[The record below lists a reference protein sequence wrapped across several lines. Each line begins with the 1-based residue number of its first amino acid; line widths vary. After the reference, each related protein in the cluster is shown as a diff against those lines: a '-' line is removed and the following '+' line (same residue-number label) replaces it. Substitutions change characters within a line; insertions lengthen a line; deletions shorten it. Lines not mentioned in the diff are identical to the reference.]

1 MNAEK
6 KLALTFD
13 SDWHIGSGAGIPGSL
28 YRQVLR
34 DDHGLPYV
42 PGKTLTGIIRDAA
55 EWIAATRDSAEGG
68 CAHRWT
74 DAVSGLFGVQT
85 PDQSGK
91 KEHINSCQPAAMG
104 ISSAVFSPE
113 MQAYFKE
120 NPEILPLLF
129 ISQSGV
135 MIDRKKGVSAE
146 EHLFSTEKVR
156 QGCVLFATMRFN
168 RPLTDDEGKL
178 LVDAIKAVRHIGGKR
193 RRGGGK
199 CTLSLSDTETKNENR
214 ISKDLP
220 GSVADSEYIELSFR
234 LTTLQPVIVNKVT
247 LGNVTKTDN
256 IIPGV
261 MLLPYFTREIFAS
274 LGKERMVS
282 AIMNGELSIGNFL
295 PDFEGK
301 QGYPVPLSFT
311 RKKER
316 SETGKNIYN
325 RLVEGNVSEEGKAIQ
340 MKEVRT
346 GYVVLGGEKNE
357 SPAYYPAENQITLRT
372 HNTIEDSKQRPTEK
386 VGGLFTYEAIKQ
398 DSVFRGFI
406 KISGKLWN
414 EIRKT
419 LSDPDLAR
427 LCKSHLSIGQSRKD
441 EYGRVELEYA
451 NTKNNSIDCAS
462 LDLIEKKGSSYLVVY
477 LLSDTLIRNGY
488 LGYTSSLDDLRE
500 VLQKELAVDLVDV
513 PDDELSQQHVN
524 GRSITE
530 FPLGGEGGHFIRT
543 HRRESWHSV
552 WGLPRPTLLYFQA
565 GSVLLFK
572 VANPNAWD
580 RQKARELMDKGLG
593 DRIAEGYGRVLL
605 NPIFCTSSDV
615 SEASRIPTEETP
627 QPSPPQND
635 ADPFIILLKGEYV
648 KKHLRQSIRCGIY
661 GESKNKTIHNLLTK
675 APTNAQCG
683 SLREAATLI
692 QDQEGFEAFKG
703 WFDNSKNKKNGK
715 EKFLNASW
723 RDFVTDI
730 LKAPET
736 IFDTIFPTAEAKQ
749 RVLAHC
755 HESHREILKYY
766 ALRTFFDVLTEHI
779 FDKGKEKKQKE
790 EEARA

>member
-1 MNAEK
+1 MNVEK
-6 KLALTFD
+6 KLVLTFD
-13 SDWHIGSGAGIPGSL
+13 SDWHIGSGSGIPGSL
-28 YRQVLR
+28 DRQVLR
-34 DDHGLPYV
+34 DDQGLPYV

-55 EWIAATRDSAEGG
+55 EWIAATRDRTEGEY
-68 CAHRWT
+68 AHRWT
-74 DAVSGLFGVQT
+74 DTVSSLFGVQT

-91 KEHINSCQPAAMG
+91 QERCNNCQPAAMG

-135 MIDRKKGVSAE
+135 MIDRKTGVSATD
-146 EHLFSTEKVR
+146 HLFLTEKVR
-156 QGCVLFATMRFN
+156 QGCDLFATMRFN
-168 RPLTDDEGKL
+168 RMLTDDENKL
-178 LVDAIKAVRHIGGKR
+178 LADAIRGVRRIGGKR

-199 CTLSLSDTETKNENR
+199 CTLSLSDIETKSENR

-234 LTTLQPVIVNKVT
+234 LTTLQPVIINKVT
-247 LGNVTKTDN
+247 LGNVTKTDS

-261 MLLPYFTREIFAS
+261 ALLPYFTREIFAS

-301 QGYPVPLSFT
+301 QGFPVPLSFT

-316 SETGKNIYN
+316 VETGKNIYN
-325 RLVEGNVSEEGKAIQ
+325 RLVEGNVSEEGKTIQ

-346 GYVVLGGEKNE
+346 GYVVLGGAKNE
-357 SPAYYPAENQITLRT
+357 SATYYPAENQITLRT

-386 VGGLFTYEAIKQ
+386 VGGLFTYEAIKK

-419 LSDPDLAR
+419 LSEPDLAR
-427 LCKSHLSIGQSRKD
+427 LCKSHLAIGQSRKD
-441 EYGRVELEYA
+441 EYGRVELEYVKA
-451 NTKNNSIDCAS
+451 KDNSIDCAS
-462 LDLIEKKGSSYLVVY
+462 LDLIEKKGNSYLVVY

-488 LGYTSSLDDLRE
+488 LGYASSLDDLRE
-500 VLQKELAVDLVDV
+500 TLQEKLEVNLVDV

-524 GRSITE
+524 GRSITV

-572 VANPNAWD
+572 VTNPNGWD

-593 DRIAEGYGRVLL
+593 DRIAEGYGRLLL
-605 NPIFCTSSDV
+605 NPVFCTSSDV
-615 SEASRIPTEETP
+615 SEASRIPADRTSAPLP
-627 QPSPPQND
+627 QQKST
-635 ADPFIILLKGEYV
+635 DPFLIFLRGEYV
-648 KKHLRQSIRCGIY
+648 KKCLRQSIRCEIY
-661 GESKNKTIHNLLTK
+661 RESKNEAIHKLISDK
-675 APTNAQCG
+675 PTNAQCG
-683 SLREAATLI
+683 SIREAATLI
-692 QDQEGFEAFKG
+692 QDQEGFEAFKK
-703 WFDNSKNKKNGK
+703 WFENSK
-715 EKFLNASW
+715 EKCLNASW
-723 RDFVTDI
+723 MGFVAEA
-730 LKAPET
+730 LKSPEI
-736 IFDTIFPTAEAKQ
+736 IFDTIFPTAKAKQ

-755 HESHREILKYY
+755 HESNREILKYY
-766 ALRTFFDVLTEHI
+766 ALRTFFDMLPEHI
-779 FDKGKEKKQKE
+779 FDIEKGKKQHNKE
-790 EEARA
+790 EEQ